1 MNSPVG
7 FLSGSELRQ
16 PTLRPAPDPTR
27 AQDFDSVEVKELPR
41 LKARQIQGDVI
52 LIDRHRAGS
61 VRIERVQS
69 DPADKEGRRVDPAS

>member
-1 MNSPVG
+1 M
-7 FLSGSELRQ
+7 
-16 PTLRPAPDPTR
+16 
-27 AQDFDSVEVKELPR
+27 PR

-69 DPADKEGRRVDPAS
+69 DPADKEGRRGRSRGLDLKVRCELTELSEVVDALVDKVL